1 MGFGLNHNSLF
12 LMVELN
18 FCASAPLVPNI
29 GGCFDGD
36 GGFREGWEATHH
48 SFEGSKQEKK
58 RQNLDF

>member
-1 MGFGLNHNSLF
+1 MGCIKN
-12 LMVELN
+12 LN
-18 FCASAPLVPNI
+18 FRPLVQNI